1 MLQLDLLAVGKVG
14 MAVDFLLEH
23 PQLIPDSYDLV
34 KEYFQRDFLG
44 LQSWI
49 RGMKNELALMPFGP
63 KLIDRHIR
71 ILVTQMVKSRFDRS
85 FDKLFERDFQTT
97 DRGLWLTGNDST

>member
-1 MLQLDLLAVGKVG
+1 MLQLDFLAVGEVG
-14 MAVDFLLEH
+14 MAVDFLLEL

-71 ILVTQMVKSRFDRS
+71 ILVTQVVEGCFDRGC
-85 FDKLFERDFQTT
+85 DKLF
-97 DRGLWLTGNDST
+97 